1 MVKEFFRKEGK
12 MKEQGIPYFPLDVEL
27 DEKFR
32 LIEAEYGLKGWA
44 TVVKLFQKIYGE
56 FGYYCSSTTD
66 MMLLFANG
74 IKASYSFVL
83 EITKASIKRGIF
95 DKDMYEK
102 YQILTSK
109 GIQKRY
115 FKAVSRRKHIEV
127 DKRYLLIDIGKI
139 QEDVN
144 KNGENVNNFSKN
156 ASNSQQSIVEENLKE
171 KYKKR
176 KGTEAH
182 FTNEHKYTSEECAS
196 MIDDIMKLEI

>member
-1 MVKEFFRKEGK
+1 
-12 MKEQGIPYFPLDVEL
+12 MK
-27 DEKFR
+27 
-32 LIEAEYGLKGWA
+32 
-44 TVVKLFQKIYGE
+44 
-56 FGYYCSSTTD
+56 
-66 MMLLFANG
+66 N
-74 IKASYSFVL
+74 
-83 EITKASIKRGIF
+83 
-95 DKDMYEK
+95 
-102 YQILTSK
+102 QILTSK

-115 FKAVSRRKHIEV
+115 FKAVSRRRHIEV

-182 FTNEHKYTSEECAS
+182 FANEHKYTSEECES
-196 MIDDIMKLEI
+196 MIDDIMALDI